1 MIRFGPS
8 QGFVVQ
14 RNRGS
19 LKQGN
24 KSFTVLALA
33 TVLGS
38 AMKKPGLAPKRL
50 IRSTNPKGRVSI
62 HP

>member
-50 IRSTNPKGRVSI
+50 
-62 HP
+62 